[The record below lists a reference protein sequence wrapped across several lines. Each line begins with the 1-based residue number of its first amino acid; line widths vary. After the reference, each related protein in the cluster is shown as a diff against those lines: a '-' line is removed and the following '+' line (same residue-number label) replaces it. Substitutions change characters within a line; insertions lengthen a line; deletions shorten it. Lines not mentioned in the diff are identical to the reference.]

1 MLSKYLLGQ
10 EYDHE
15 EQLEEGDY
23 YQVAYYYYTVT
34 PNYDDFS
41 VNFTVDYSVFESE
54 DRLNRLNKEVTTTEA
69 VETTASSYSLHT
81 ELMDPQNP
89 VTTKP
94 VTTEPVTTEPVTT
107 EPVSQMGIE
116 EEDGMTSL
124 TQTDPR
130 ARDLQETR
138 QVLQEGRTVSLM
150 LLWRYC
156 CLVFFY
162 CNKTLTKPA
171 RGRKGLFCL
180 TTTQSCFIL
189 DRSQGRSLR
198 QELKHRLGRTLLT
211 G

>member
-1 MLSKYLLGQ
+1 MDVLFIALLVAPLILGQ

-107 EPVSQMGIE
+107 EPQSPNQNDAMSTLQSPVSCF
-116 EEDGMTSL
+116 
-124 TQTDPR
+124 
-130 ARDLQETR
+130 
-138 QVLQEGRTVSLM
+138 
-150 LLWRYC
+150 LLW
-156 CLVFFY
+156 
-162 CNKTLTKPA
+162 
-171 RGRKGLFCL
+171 
-180 TTTQSCFIL
+180 
-189 DRSQGRSLR
+189 
-198 QELKHRLGRTLLT
+198 TLLQ
-211 G
+211 GGVHFM

>member
-1 MLSKYLLGQ
+1 MDVLFIALLVAPLILGQ

-23 YQVAYYYYTVT
+23 YQVAYYYYTMT

-94 VTTEPVTTEPVTT
+94 VTTEPQSPNQNDAMSTLQS
-107 EPVSQMGIE
+107 PVSCF
-116 EEDGMTSL
+116 
-124 TQTDPR
+124 
-130 ARDLQETR
+130 
-138 QVLQEGRTVSLM
+138 
-150 LLWRYC
+150 LLW
-156 CLVFFY
+156 
-162 CNKTLTKPA
+162 
-171 RGRKGLFCL
+171 
-180 TTTQSCFIL
+180 
-189 DRSQGRSLR
+189 
-198 QELKHRLGRTLLT
+198 TLLQ
-211 G
+211 GGVHFM